1 MTTQAQIQANRK
13 NAQKSTG
20 PKTPEGR
27 DAVRLNGLKHGLAS
41 EILVLPGESVADFEN
56 LLDSLA
62 AEHQPAT
69 PTEVILV
76 RQMAMASWRLN
87 RLLHMEGA
95 YYHTRR
101 NKLEAHFE
109 DYFADVTEPGRQAI
123 IADGDQAL
131 LTFSRYEARLERS
144 FHKGLTALQRLRAQR
159 KSEMTNQSQS
169 QAAPAPSAAE
179 TTVKPPPNATGNIPP
194 NVGAGHARPG
204 VHPAKPANG
213 HSATVFP

>member
-1 MTTQAQIQANRK
+1 
-13 NAQKSTG
+13 
-20 PKTPEGR
+20 
-27 DAVRLNGLKHGLAS
+27 
-41 EILVLPGESVADFEN
+41 
-56 LLDSLA
+56 
-62 AEHQPAT
+62 
-69 PTEVILV
+69 
-76 RQMAMASWRLN
+76 
-87 RLLHMEGA
+87 MEGA
-95 YYHTRR
+95 YYRIRR